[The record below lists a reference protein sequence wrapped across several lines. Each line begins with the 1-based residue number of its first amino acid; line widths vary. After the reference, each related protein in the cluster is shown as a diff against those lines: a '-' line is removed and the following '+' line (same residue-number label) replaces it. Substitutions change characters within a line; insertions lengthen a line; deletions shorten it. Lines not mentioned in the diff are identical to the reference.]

1 METIKVTVRTVDGNF
16 KKTTDVP
23 GDMLIEDFQE
33 QAQEL
38 ANLSSVPCHLLLSLD
53 KTTKILQGNDTF
65 QGAGIQPGSLLTLT
79 PNAEGGY

>member
-1 METIKVTVRTVDGNF
+1 METITVTVRTVDGNF

-23 GDMLIEDFQE
+23 LDMLIQDFKE

-38 ANLSSVPCHLLLSLD
+38 ANLSSVPCELILD
-53 KTTKILQGNDTF
+53 RTNKVLRGSDTF
-65 QGAGIQPGSLLTLT
+65 QGAGIQSGSLLTLT